1 MNNKKITILL
11 SLILSLVA
19 FSSVYSQGVQKK
31 NDISP
36 EPKMYK
42 VQNDIGTTSSSTLM
56 ERERE
61 RERIHATSST
71 STQNRT
77 KNDSKNN
84 KGGLSEEHRS
94 EVSNFVQTLLD
105 TADRNGGIGQQ
116 VRNIAREQAST
127 SSTTTEA
134 IEKVEKRSGLKTF
147 LIGSDYKNLGK
158 VRSEIVG
165 TKNRIEQLNRE
176 LDKMATS
183 TDKIAITEEIKSMEE
198 LQNKL
203 EKFVEDNEGKFSLF
217 GWFVKMFE

>member
-1 MNNKKITILL
+1 MNSKKITILL

-19 FSSVYSQGVQKK
+19 FSSVYSQGIQKK
-31 NDISP
+31 NASSS

-42 VQNDIGTTSSSTLM
+42 VQNDISTTSSSTLM

-61 RERIHATSST
+61 RERIHATGSTTTNDRIKAT
-71 STQNRT
+71 STNNR
-77 KNDSKNN
+77 
-84 KGGLSEEHRS
+84 GGLSEEHRS
-94 EVSNFVQTLLD
+94 EVSKFVQTLLD

-134 IEKVEKRSGLKTF
+134 IEKVEKRSGLKIF

-203 EKFVEDNEGKFSLF
+203 EKFVEDNESKFSLF